1 MRKVVLVVSFIGL
14 LVSIFIPQLAASN
27 LEGEPVKIQIPKLK
41 VDTSIYAAPLSSEG
55 NMEITDN
62 ADEVAWFSDGVLP
75 GMPGSAVI
83 AGHVDNYTGPAV
95 FFYLKRL
102 EQGDSIF
109 ITDEFGE
116 RLEFVVEKV
125 EKYPYDQAPIQ
136 LIFGPSTKRKLN
148 LITCTGKYDRKTNI
162 HAERLV
168 VYSEM
173 REGDGD

>member
-1 MRKVVLVVSFIGL
+1 MRKVVFVVSFIGL
-14 LVSIFIPQLAASN
+14 LVSFVAPQVAASN

-41 VDTSIYAAPLSSEG
+41 VETSIYAAPLSSEG
-55 NMEITDN
+55 KMEITDN

-102 EQGDSIF
+102 EPGDSIF

-116 RLEFVVEKV
+116 RFEFVVEKV

-173 REGDGD
+173 RMVDGD

>member
-1 MRKVVLVVSFIGL
+1 MRNVVLIVSFICS
-14 LVSIFIPQLAASN
+14 LVYFVAPQVDATN

-41 VDTSIYAAPLSSEG
+41 LDTSIYAAPLSSEG
-55 NMEITDN
+55 KMEITDN

-102 EQGDSIF
+102 EPGDSIF
-109 ITDEFGE
+109 ITDKFGE
-116 RLEFVVEKV
+116 RLEFVVKKV

-173 REGDGD
+173 HVDDVD